1 MSQLNNCMNQKKKKD
16 QLTHAQFQALRIA
29 KKDTL
34 ATNMWIQNKSTG
46 FGLSVDAF
54 ISTHPLLL
62 QAQQAAQI
70 LLKTQAH
77 LLNANQTQT
86 LELFTKRMAHK
97 NTRIKLKPNA
107 AYPIL
112 NINARIN
119 RLLFKLYK
127 QL

>member
-1 MSQLNNCMNQKKKKD
+1 MNQKKKKD

-77 LLNANQTQT
+77 LLNANQTQK

-97 NTRIKLKPNA
+97 NTRTKMKPHA

-112 NINARIN
+112 NINTRIN
-119 RLLFKLYK
+119 RLLFKLHK